1 MVYSGS
7 VGGGKW
13 KNRRTENSICQGDM
27 LGLSSSVILLL
38 PSYFMLEDVDKWK
51 RVATSSEYFKEEV
64 IIEDGSFKIFHSLF
78 SSY

>member
-1 MVYSGS
+1 MVYRGS
-7 VGGGKW
+7 KW
-13 KNRRTENSICQGDM
+13 KNRCTWNSICQGDM
-27 LGLSSSVILLL
+27 LGLSSSVIML
-38 PSYFMLEDVDKWK
+38 PSNFLLEDVERWK